1 MPITEVP
8 TSPSS
13 RPPEPPRKR
22 SRYEDLEPH
31 ELLNL
36 IDSLQD
42 ERSRARLREGIWVSV
57 IAHIIIFWYLAYGPK
72 MFRHVRV
79 VNPSDM
85 LKQHEK
91 DLTYLDLPP
100 DALKAIKPKPTN
112 TISDKDRVAQ
122 TKQPTL
128 DKKTLQELQAMKK
141 AGPPVPE
148 PAPQQQAQ
156 MQAPAPPMQQQ
167 QQAQQQQ
174 QRQPPP
180 PAQPNQLEAPAPPP
194 QPSFNTGQT
203 SAGQA
208 IRDAARAAASRPGAG
223 QYGGDSGLGLPP
235 QHQGLQS
242 GAEVLSDT
250 MGVDFGPYIQ
260 RVVHDTERSWW
271 PIIPESVRPPLLKR
285 GTVGIRFKIMPDG
298 SVKEMI
304 LELPSGDVALDRAA
318 WGGITG
324 AAPYPQLPQQ
334 FHGPFLELRFH
345 FLYNIQ
351 PGME

>member
-13 RPPEPPRKR
+13 RPPEPPRRR
-22 SRYEDLEPH
+22 SRYEDLETH
-31 ELLNL
+31 ELLHV

-57 IAHIIIFWYLAYGPK
+57 LAHIILFWYLAYGPRV
-72 MFRHVRV
+72 FQHVRV
-79 VNPSDM
+79 VNPSDI
-85 LKQHEK
+85 LKQHQK

-100 DALKAIKPKPTN
+100 DALPKVKPKPTN
-112 TISDKDRVAQ
+112 VISDKDRVAQ

-128 DKKTLQELQAMKK
+128 DKKTLEQLQAMKA
-141 AGPPVPE
+141 AGPPVPPSPQ
-148 PAPQQQAQ
+148 PAPQQQQLAQ
-156 MQAPAPPMQQQ
+156 QAP
-167 QQAQQQQ
+167 Q
-174 QRQPPP
+174 QRPSPPPP
-180 PAQPNQLEAPAPPP
+180 PARPNQLEAPPEPP
-194 QPSFNTGQT
+194 QPKFDTSQT

-208 IRDAARAAASRPGAG
+208 IRDAARAAAARSGAG
-223 QYGGDSGLGLPP
+223 QYGGDSGFGLPP
-235 QHQGLQS
+235 QHQGLQG

-260 RVVHDTERSWW
+260 RVVHDTEHSWW

-324 AAPYPQLPQQ
+324 ASPYPQLPRQ
-334 FHGPFLELRFH
+334 FHGPYLELRFH

>member
-13 RPPEPPRKR
+13 RPPESPRKR

-31 ELLNL
+31 ELLHV
-36 IDSLQD
+36 IDSLED

-57 IAHIIIFWYLAYGPK
+57 IAHIILFWYLAYGPK
-72 MFRHVRV
+72 VFQHVRV
-79 VNPSDM
+79 VNPSDI
-85 LKQHEK
+85 LKQRDK

-100 DALKAIKPKPTN
+100 DALNKVKPKPN
-112 TISDKDRVAQ
+112 NIISDKDRVAQ
-122 TKQPTL
+122 TKKPTI
-128 DKKTLQELQAMKK
+128 DKKTLQELQAMKQ
-141 AGPPVPE
+141 AGPPVPASPPPQQMAQQQAP
-148 PAPQQQAQ
+148 PAPQQQ
-156 MQAPAPPMQQQ
+156 
-167 QQAQQQQ
+167 
-174 QRQPPP
+174 RQS
-180 PAQPNQLEAPAPPP
+180 PPP
-194 QPSFNTGQT
+194 QQQPQQSNQIEAPPVPQPPNFAAGQT

-208 IRDAARAAASRPGAG
+208 IRDAARAAAQRPGNG
-223 QYGGDSGLGLPP
+223 QYGGDSGFGLPP
-235 QHQGLQS
+235 QHQGLQG
-242 GAEVLSDT
+242 GAEILSDT

-285 GTVGIRFKIMPDG
+285 GTVGIRFKIMADG

-324 AAPYPQLPQQ
+324 ASPYPQLPKQ
-334 FHGPFLELRFH
+334 FHGPYLELRFH
-345 FLYNIQ
+345 FLYNTQ